1 MSKPILSGSTSSD
14 SGSADAADDEFELR
28 MTSRQRSSYSARQA
42 TAERSGA
49 TNKVKFL
56 YLSSCSSAF
65 FAAEDK
71 EIIEKISILT
81 LPEVAFYRSMDE
93 WMDISLARLDSV
105 PILSE
110 TFSTKVAEIFLAQ
123 DCSLM
128 SAWSSLLND
137 KHE

>member
-1 MSKPILSGSTSSD
+1 
-14 SGSADAADDEFELR
+14 
-28 MTSRQRSSYSARQA
+28 MTSNPDSDHRNQPEKLQ
-42 TAERSGA
+42 RSGA
-49 TNKVKFL
+49 TNEVKFL
-56 YLSSCSSAF
+56 HLSSCSSAF
-65 FAAEDK
+65 LLSK
-71 EIIEKISILT
+71 TRKSLRKSSS
-81 LPEVAFYRSMDE
+81 EVAFYRSMDE